1 MENLG
6 KFKKGDAVKLHGGSY
21 LITDLIGAGM
31 VGEVFRAIDVQRRQR
46 CAVKYNY
53 GNYASNRKLFYEKLL
68 LLTQGRA
75 PHPAFAW
82 PYDAGDRGNNGS
94 FLLAMPLKEGYTSLA
109 PVMRGEASLSPA
121 QRLALARAVVEPFA
135 KLHEAGYLYV
145 DYSQTNIRYRR
156 EKDGSFRVAVI
167 DTDNITVPGGNL
179 GLEGTG
185 IFRAP
190 EIILGAK
197 ADFNSDYHALS
208 ALVFHLLVGCNPL
221 DGARSGSVPFTPEN
235 VRKYW
240 GEEPCFLFGGGGNP
254 CRNAQAAANWNA
266 LSDKLRAFFSYE
278 FCSSCLHGK
287 LPRLESGMLLQAL
300 S

>member
-21 LITDLIGAGM
+21 LITDLIGSGM

-53 GNYASNRKLFYEKLL
+53 GNYSSNRRLFYEKLL

-82 PYDAGDRGNNGS
+82 PYDAGDRGPNGS
-94 FLLAMPLKEGYTSLA
+94 FLLAMPLKEDYESLA
-109 PVMRGEASLSPA
+109 PVMRGEAGLSPA

-156 EKDGSFRVAVI
+156 E
-167 DTDNITVPGGNL
+167 
-179 GLEGTG
+179 
-185 IFRAP
+185 
-190 EIILGAK
+190 
-197 ADFNSDYHALS
+197 ALS
-208 ALVFHLLVGCNPL
+208 LDSAPWGKPLLQRDQVLMELKTSGGLPL
-221 DGARSGSVPFTPEN
+221 WMV
-235 VRKYW
+235 
-240 GEEPCFLFGGGGNP
+240 
-254 CRNAQAAANWNA
+254 
-266 LSDKLRAFFSYE
+266 
-278 FCSSCLHGK
+278 
-287 LPRLESGMLLQAL
+287 QAL
-300 S
+300 SQQKLFKTSFSKYGAAYRDILLTEQKGVLQYA